1 MLVHQSI
8 AAWASAQQR
17 LGTKKGALLQQL
29 IERVAEVSL

>member
-8 AAWASAQQR
+8 AEWVFAQQL